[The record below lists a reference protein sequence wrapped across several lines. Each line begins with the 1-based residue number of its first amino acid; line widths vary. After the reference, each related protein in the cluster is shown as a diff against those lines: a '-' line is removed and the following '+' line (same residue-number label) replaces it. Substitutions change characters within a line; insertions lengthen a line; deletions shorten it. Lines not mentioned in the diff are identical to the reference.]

1 MRFCRSKD
9 VVKYLNGK
17 RDTINI
23 DVVFINAIYEKDI
36 DDIVVDVCNDSDY
49 KIVIDSI
56 NVSIVVQLLVMIATT
71 STNNSYITKFVT
83 VDPIATSITI
93 IIMIITIVLSSS
105 FPRSYYSSSSFY
117 FLFLLMMK

>member
-1 MRFCRSKD
+1 M
-9 VVKYLNGK
+9 VKYLNGK

-23 DVVFINAIYEKDI
+23 DVVFINAMYEKAI
-36 DDIVVDVCNDSDY
+36 DDCNDSDF

-56 NVSIVVQLLVMIATT
+56 NFPIVVQLLVMIVTT

-83 VDPIATSITI
+83 VDHIATSITI

-117 FLFLLMMK
+117 FLVLLMMK